1 MLQGD
6 YYNGKKTWL
15 EGCIDDKHRVKVSE
29 PGFQVA
35 AAERGQEV
43 VVSLHETFA
52 VGRRSIIPS
61 VVFHLSIPDSFE
73 GSWYTGKVV
82 VGLKDAVFRHLHLFN
97 MQLNSIACCLLEFG
111 QKHPFSIYSD
121 DGPDH
126 RLTYI
131 SATP

>member
-6 YYNGKKTWL
+6 HYNGKKTWL

-29 PGFQVA
+29 PGFPVA
-35 AAERGQEV
+35 AAERGREV

-52 VGRRSIIPS
+52 VGRFSIIPS
-61 VVFHLSIPDSFE
+61 VVFHLSIHDSFE

-82 VGLKDAVFRHLHLFN
+82 VGLKDAVFQASSPLRHAAELHSL
-97 MQLNSIACCLLEFG
+97 LLTRIWSKSILC
-111 QKHPFSIYSD
+111 IYSD
-121 DGPDH
+121 AGPDH
-126 RLTYI
+126 RLTYV

>member
-6 YYNGKKTWL
+6 HYNGKNTWL

-29 PGFQVA
+29 TGFPVT
-35 AAERGQEV
+35 AAERGREV

-52 VGRRSIIPS
+52 VGRFSIIPS

-82 VGLKDAVFRHLHLFN
+82 VGLKDAVFQASSPLQHAAEL
-97 MQLNSIACCLLEFG
+97 IACCLLEFG
-111 QKHPFSIYSD
+111 QKASFAFILML
-121 DGPDH
+121 GQ
-126 RLTYI
+126 I
-131 SATP
+131 IG